1 MGGQQNADDT
11 RTFSM
16 SSTDLI
22 DSEALGLLLGLGDPG
37 KPGSAQRAIN
47 VRIMRGHPMPPSI
60 QLPGLRGRRWRKGA
74 IETWL
79 MGYERTTGKGRKPGR
94 PRKVE
99 HFTTS
104 SAAASNGPTTP

>member
-1 MGGQQNADDT
+1 MGGQQNAGDT
-11 RTFSM
+11 RIFSM

-94 PRKVE
+94 PRKVDHKCRRLHSPE
-99 HFTTS
+99 
-104 SAAASNGPTTP
+104 

>member
-1 MGGQQNADDT
+1 MVSENADDT

-37 KPGSAQRAIN
+37 KPGTAQRAIN

-60 QLPGLRGRRWRKGA
+60 QLPGLRGRRWRRCTV
-74 IETWL
+74 ESWL
-79 MGYERTTGKGRKPGR
+79 TGYERTIGSGRNPGR

-99 HFTTS
+99 HKRRRLHS
-104 SAAASNGPTTP
+104 PE